1 LAVFGEILSRVLD
14 VNLPK
19 EVIVVDDCSTDGTR
33 EFLEEWE
40 AARKKESKDEIRIFF
55 QPQNMGKG
63 AALRSG
69 FKEATGEIVI
79 IQDADLEYHP
89 QEYSKL
95 IEPILDG
102 RADID
107 TETEFEELIVLDS
120 AGRLQLPKDYIE
132 QLAIQK
138 RVHLELL
145 EDGIMIRPVSNRP
158 EEQNSH
164 ELDENTPDPKDLSSV
179 DKPSGFIRKTINRFR
194 TKSRKKPESDTPIE
208 NDSPSE
214 KKT

>member
-1 LAVFGEILSRVLD
+1 MKLSVIIPAYNEINTIGEILTRVLD

-95 IEPILDG
+95 IEPILEIPVESLQMFQGVLVVLFWLYVDPIPP
-102 RADID
+102 RFLLFSPPIPASLL
-107 TETEFEELIVLDS
+107 LIQCRTS
-120 AGRLQLPKDYIE
+120 QTSSFFWP
-132 QLAIQK
+132 LA
-138 RVHLELL
+138 
-145 EDGIMIRPVSNRP
+145 
-158 EEQNSH
+158 
-164 ELDENTPDPKDLSSV
+164 
-179 DKPSGFIRKTINRFR
+179 PS
-194 TKSRKKPESDTPIE
+194 KS
-208 NDSPSE
+208 
-214 KKT
+214 